1 MHVIRS
7 GKVYHIGKFIA
18 NQLFRSVLTYKSFC
32 ILALKNEREVTIMM
46 ERIRYRFLMR
56 QLRKEIAK
64 TVNGKQPARRDEKIK
79 TAVLT
84 ACKAYGSIV

>member
-1 MHVIRS
+1 
-7 GKVYHIGKFIA
+7 
-18 NQLFRSVLTYKSFC
+18 
-32 ILALKNEREVTIMM
+32 MM

-64 TVNGKQPARRDEKIK
+64 TVNGKQPSRRDEKIK